1 MVVRR
6 AEFKQI
12 AVVGSGSFGR
22 VFKVQHRLLG
32 IEYAVKRST
41 HPFTTP
47 AVRRAWLQVYPHA
60 GAHSRQR
67 VCCTM
72 YVDEPKFYL
81 NSKT

>member
-1 MVVRR
+1 MVRR

-47 AVRRAWLQVYPHA
+47 AVRRAWLQVQNRA
-60 GAHSRQR
+60 GAFSHQ
-67 VCCTM
+67 VHLITM
-72 YVDEPKFYL
+72 NMEK
-81 NSKT
+81 